1 MVYRFLDS
9 LRSLEM
15 TEEAL
20 VDIRLF
26 YRFKVCVWFVGV
38 EDFVAV
44 HDCNEV
50 FGVGEV
56 DDVVGVARKH
66 VDCFYLVSADFKI
79 EDFVGA
85 DATLL
90 DKSVAA
96 YYDEEFPLCIVPV
109 LAFGDAWLAD
119 ID

>member
-44 HDCNEV
+44 HYCDEI
-50 FGVGEV
+50 FSVGEV
-56 DDVVGVARKH
+56 DDVVGVPRKH
-66 VDCFYLVSADFKI
+66 VDRFNPVSTHFKI
-79 EDFVGA
+79 QDF
-85 DATLL
+85 
-90 DKSVAA
+90 
-96 YYDEEFPLCIVPV
+96 F
-109 LAFGDAWLAD
+109 
-119 ID
+119 